1 MLVNVRVL
9 VLSVVS
15 RIMTV
20 DLAIR
25 LLIDLFSIL
34 WLLRSIVVF
43 NEDIKRQSKNMP
55 MVLTAIVEK
64 IAAAEVHGTC

>member
-34 WLLRSIVVF
+34 
-43 NEDIKRQSKNMP
+43 
-55 MVLTAIVEK
+55 
-64 IAAAEVHGTC
+64 